1 MDARRRRARDR
12 ATPGARARG
21 LGRST
26 LPPRRR
32 ADPRIFSREA
42 FSQTVDGADDGSSRK
57 LRHFRSAAPPG
68 RLHERPLPGALETPK
83 AERNLSRRRG
93 LAARAR
99 VRVVPGFARVANR
112 GAPVVS
118 LAMAFARDPALSLAM
133 AIASALIAEPSS
145 VGAPRDV
152 RGCLQGALR
161 SRRGGRGRR
170 RGLTPR
176 VDGGARERV
185 VPAEKTVSGRRRTG
199 LRGRLVVR
207 ARGGSSREGPQF
219 YRLPFDR
226 SNDPM

>member
-1 MDARRRRARDR
+1 
-12 ATPGARARG
+12 
-21 LGRST
+21 
-26 LPPRRR
+26 
-32 ADPRIFSREA
+32 
-42 FSQTVDGADDGSSRK
+42 
-57 LRHFRSAAPPG
+57 
-68 RLHERPLPGALETPK
+68 LEPPK
-83 AERNLSRRRG
+83 AERNFARRRG

-118 LAMAFARDPALSLAM
+118 LAMAFARDPAVSLAI

-145 VGAPRDV
+145 VWAPRDV

-170 RGLTPR
+170 RGLTAR

-207 ARGGSSREGPQF
+207 ARGGVRARGHNSTGCRSTGPTIRCDDEETIFSLTARDASRRHARTGTHTHARTQK
-219 YRLPFDR
+219 
-226 SNDPM
+226 